1 MGSQNSRDKIQGW
14 NPSVTR
20 GKRGDR
26 MRNQE
31 GRVRKQNTQG
41 QCGKRWNSHI
51 MKKIAGL
58 SSIMSRIRTWPC
70 WCLDPYCPVSCWPTV
85 GIWLMDDSVTI
96 YGRDPWISLSCNTH
110 GSQHLSNKGLE
121 ERLVGRQESP
131 APQLCML
138 EEGKGS
144 RMRVI
149 LTLSITV
156 WKDSRVKLHSALRQ
170 EKRGQNDSC
179 GKLSLKQD
187 QAILDILHPYC

>member
-1 MGSQNSRDKIQGW
+1 
-14 NPSVTR
+14 
-20 GKRGDR
+20 
-26 MRNQE
+26 
-31 GRVRKQNTQG
+31 
-41 QCGKRWNSHI
+41 
-51 MKKIAGL
+51 
-58 SSIMSRIRTWPC
+58 
-70 WCLDPYCPVSCWPTV
+70 
-85 GIWLMDDSVTI
+85 MDDSVTI

-156 WKDSRVKLHSALRQ
+156 WKDSRVKPHSALRQ
-170 EKRGQNDSC
+170 EKQGQNDSC
-179 GKLSLKQD
+179 GKFSLKQD
-187 QAILDILHPYC
+187 QAILDSLHPTAETDNANFHLPSLTPNTHFLQQNSGL